1 MLVNELH
8 WNAKRSN
15 TIRHNQ
21 TLSNTMKYNQTQLN
35 KAIELCMNIHGKCE
49 CLNVLHQ
56 KFTGIFTFHGK
67 KTFRLVGGSLSWS
80 ETPYFHKGGPLR
92 MGPSCLW
99 SPKCKKTTFFSNS
112 NILWTNWLTYQK
124 WVLDWKLL
132 WELNCNFWASHSL
145 QDFRKNEKARGQ
157 ICPPPPPALPGC

>member
-1 MLVNELH
+1 MFCTKSLQGSLLFMV
-8 WNAKRSN
+8 
-15 TIRHNQ
+15 
-21 TLSNTMKYNQTQLN
+21 
-35 KAIELCMNIHGKCE
+35 
-49 CLNVLHQ
+49 
-56 KFTGIFTFHGK
+56 K

-124 WVLDWKLL
+124 WVLNWKLL

-145 QDFRKNEKARGQ
+145 QDFRKKWKSSGADM
-157 ICPPPPPALPGC
+157 PPHPPLPFPGVKRSTKCQVL